1 LETQDKHIEIEEE
14 GINLLELW
22 QNIKKQK
29 YLIFL
34 LVFIFSAL
42 GVMIALST
50 PNEYSSEVKLLPEL
64 DSKDG
69 AGGLSKFKS
78 LAGLAGVDLSSVNST
93 EAIRPDLYPNILQS
107 TPFLLEVLNQ
117 KVFVPKEKN
126 TQVLAGY
133 LEKHNDTFWKR
144 LMKKIA
150 SDEIASSSNSNTPS
164 DAIKLTKVQEELV
177 KDLQGRVGA
186 SLDKK
191 SGVISI
197 SAKMPNP
204 VASAMIVTF
213 TQKYITD
220 YVTRYRTEKTLKEVA
235 FLEKRSTE
243 AKRRYDNALFNV
255 SSYNDQNRS
264 IFLNVAKDEGKKL
277 DNELQLSY
285 NLYSEITR
293 QLEEAK
299 IKMSRETPIFKVL
312 EPAQVPLKK
321 SEPKRSVMVIGFAFL
336 GLFLG
341 MGYAII
347 KGLDF
352 KKLLS

>member
-1 LETQDKHIEIEEE
+1 LETQDKHIEIREE

-22 QNIKKQK
+22 QSIKKQK

-34 LVFIFSAL
+34 LVFLFSIL

-50 PNEYSSEVKLLPEL
+50 PNEYKSEVKLLPEL
-64 DSKDG
+64 DSKDNG
-69 AGGLSKFKS
+69 AGIGKLKP
-78 LAGLAGVDLSSVNST
+78 LAGLAGIDLSSVNST

-126 TQVLAGY
+126 TQILAGY

-177 KDLQGRVGA
+177 RDLQGRVGA

-220 YVTRYRTEKTLKEVA
+220 YVTRYRTEKTLKEVT

-312 EPAQVPLKK
+312 EPAQVPLNK

>member
-126 TQVLAGY
+126 TQILAGY

-177 KDLQGRVGA
+177 RDLQGRVGA

>member
-78 LAGLAGVDLSSVNST
+78 LAGLAGVDLSSMNST

-150 SDEIASSSNSNTPS
+150 SDEIPSSSNTPS

>member
-1 LETQDKHIEIEEE
+1 LETQDKHIENEEE
-14 GINLLELW
+14 TINLLELW
-22 QNIKKQK
+22 QSIKKQK
-29 YLIFL
+29 YLILL
-34 LVFIFSAL
+34 LVIIFSSL

-64 DSKDG
+64 DAKEG
-69 AGGLSKFKS
+69 GGGLSKFKS
-78 LAGLAGVDLSSVNST
+78 LAGLAGVDLSSMNST

-117 KVFVPKEKN
+117 KVFVPKQKN

-144 LMKKIA
+144 LMKKISSNEA
-150 SDEIASSSNSNTPS
+150 ASSGNAPS
-164 DAIKLTKVQEELV
+164 DAIKLTKQQEELV

-255 SSYNDQNRS
+255 SSYNDRNRS

-312 EPAQVPLKK
+312 EPAQVPLNK
-321 SEPKRSVMVIGFAFL
+321 SEPKRSVMVLGFAFL